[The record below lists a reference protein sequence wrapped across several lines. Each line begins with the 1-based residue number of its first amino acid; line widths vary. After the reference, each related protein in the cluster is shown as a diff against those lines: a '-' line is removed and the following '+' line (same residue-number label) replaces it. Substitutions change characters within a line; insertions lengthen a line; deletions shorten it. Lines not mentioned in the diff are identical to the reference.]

1 MTKLTLRNYPQD
13 ITTVL
18 DNEFIDKYM
27 AQANGE
33 YVKVYLLLQR
43 HMNRSTEL
51 LSVAQMADLL
61 ECTEKDV
68 IRALKYWKKQGLLD
82 YEEAAQSQP
91 VKALA
96 KDQVVPKQTRDCL
109 IQKPEETKEQETAS
123 REDVQI
129 NHPSGQVVSQVI
141 AEQEAEPVKSNND
154 ILNYRSRKDQAVLK
168 ERLYVAEQY
177 LEKTLTPKEIDTI
190 AYFLEKLNLSEDL
203 IDYLI
208 ESCVEAGHKSMR
220 YIEKVAI
227 SWHEQGIKTV
237 KQAKSCSQVYNTAC
251 YSVLNAYGIKN
262 RAPVTAEINFI
273 RKWTQEYA
281 FSLDIIL
288 EACTR
293 TMQTIH
299 NPSFEYT
306 DSILKKWFGKK
317 VHSLK
322 DVEALDAEYLKS
334 KSRQANEKKEAS
346 LPAKKTTK
354 TKFNNFDEREYNMS
368 DLERRLVQQ

>member
-13 ITTVL
+13 TTTVL

-43 HMNRSTEL
+43 YMNRSTEL
-51 LSVAQMADLL
+51 LSVAQMADRL

-68 IRALKYWKKQGLLD
+68 TRALKYWKKQGLLD
-82 YEEAAQSQP
+82 YEEANESQA
-91 VKALA
+91 VESLSEDQAVLDQALLNQA
-96 KDQVVPKQTRDCL
+96 RESILPT
-109 IQKPEETKEQETAS
+109 PEESSKDNLSQEVPS
-123 REDVQI
+123 QI
-129 NHPSGQVVSQVI
+129 SL
-141 AEQEAEPVKSNND
+141 EKEAEPAKTNKD

-177 LEKTLTPKEIDTI
+177 LEKTLTSREVDTI

-237 KQAKSCSQVYNTAC
+237 KQAKNCSQVYNTAC

-262 RAPVTAEINFI
+262 RAPVAAEINFI

-306 DSILKKWFGKK
+306 DSILKKWFNKK

-322 DVEALDAEYLKS
+322 DVEALDAEYLKN

-346 LPAKKTTK
+346 LPAKKTAK

>member
-13 ITTVL
+13 TTTVL

-51 LSVAQMADLL
+51 LSVAEMADRL

-68 IRALKYWKKQGLLD
+68 TRALKYWKKQGLLD
-82 YEEAAQSQP
+82 YEETSHQEM
-91 VKALA
+91 KEALPLTSSIPEEA
-96 KDQVVPKQTRDCL
+96 KDELVK
-109 IQKPEETKEQETAS
+109 KPELQTNPK
-123 REDVQI
+123 
-129 NHPSGQVVSQVI
+129 
-141 AEQEAEPVKSNND
+141 AEVEKNNNA
-154 ILNYRSRKDQAVLK
+154 ILNYRSRDNQAILK

-177 LEKTLTPKEIDTI
+177 LEKTLSPKEIDTI

-220 YIEKVAI
+220 YIEKVAL

-237 KQAKSCSQVYNTAC
+237 KQAKSSAQIYNTAC

-262 RAPVTAEINFI
+262 RAPVDAEITFI

-288 EACTR
+288 EACKR

-306 DSILKKWFGKK
+306 DSILKKWFNKK
-317 VHSLK
+317 VRSLK
-322 DVEALDAEYLKS
+322 DVESLDTEYLKS
-334 KSRQANEKKEAS
+334 KSKQANEKKEAALS
-346 LPAKKTTK
+346 AKKTVK

>member
-13 ITTVL
+13 TTTVL

-43 HMNRSTEL
+43 YMNRSTEL
-51 LSVAQMADLL
+51 LSVAQMADRL

-68 IRALKYWKKQGLLD
+68 TRALKYWKKQGLLD
-82 YEEAAQSQP
+82 YEEANESQAGEGLSEDQ
-91 VKALA
+91 ALL
-96 KDQVVPKQTRDCL
+96 DQAGESLLPKTEEPSKNDLSQELPSLL
-109 IQKPEETKEQETAS
+109 IPEK
-123 REDVQI
+123 
-129 NHPSGQVVSQVI
+129 
-141 AEQEAEPVKSNND
+141 EAESAKTNND

-177 LEKTLTPKEIDTI
+177 LEKTLTSREVDTI

-262 RAPVTAEINFI
+262 RAPVAAEINFI

-306 DSILKKWFGKK
+306 DSILKKWFNKK

-322 DVEALDAEYLKS
+322 DVEALDAEYLKN

-346 LPAKKTTK
+346 LPAKKTAK

>member
-13 ITTVL
+13 TTTVL

-51 LSVAQMADLL
+51 LSVAEMADRL

-68 IRALKYWKKQGLLD
+68 TRALKYWKKQGLLD
-82 YEEAAQSQP
+82 YEETSHQEI
-91 VKALA
+91 KEALPLTSSIPEEA
-96 KDQVVPKQTRDCL
+96 KDELVK
-109 IQKPEETKEQETAS
+109 KPEFQTNPK
-123 REDVQI
+123 
-129 NHPSGQVVSQVI
+129 
-141 AEQEAEPVKSNND
+141 AEVEKNNNA
-154 ILNYRSRKDQAVLK
+154 ILNYRSRDNQAILK

-177 LEKTLTPKEIDTI
+177 LEKTLSPKEIDTI

-220 YIEKVAI
+220 YIEKVAL

-237 KQAKSCSQVYNTAC
+237 KQAKSSAQIYNTAC

-262 RAPVTAEINFI
+262 RAPVDAEITFI

-288 EACTR
+288 EACKR

-306 DSILKKWFGKK
+306 DSILKKWFNKK
-317 VHSLK
+317 VRSLK
-322 DVEALDAEYLKS
+322 DVESLDTEYLKS
-334 KSRQANEKKEAS
+334 KSKQANEKKEAALS
-346 LPAKKTTK
+346 AKKTVK

>member
-13 ITTVL
+13 TTTVL

-51 LSVAQMADLL
+51 LSVAQMADCL

-68 IRALKYWKKQGLLD
+68 TRALKYWKKQGLLD
-82 YEEAAQSQP
+82 YEEASESQP
-91 VKALA
+91 VKDLVGHQPVQEQA
-96 KDQVVPKQTRDCL
+96 KEAVAPT
-109 IQKPEETKEQETAS
+109 PEEPKPQTVPEK
-123 REDVQI
+123 
-129 NHPSGQVVSQVI
+129 
-141 AEQEAEPVKSNND
+141 EAEATKTNND

-190 AYFLEKLNLSEDL
+190 AFFLEKLSLSEDL

-262 RAPVTAEINFI
+262 RAPVDAEISYI

-288 EACTR
+288 EACRR

-317 VHSLK
+317 VRSLK
-322 DVEALDAEYLKS
+322 DVEALDAEYLKN

-346 LPAKKTTK
+346 LPAKKTAK

>member
-1 MTKLTLRNYPQD
+1 MPLTSSIP
-13 ITTVL
+13 
-18 DNEFIDKYM
+18 
-27 AQANGE
+27 
-33 YVKVYLLLQR
+33 
-43 HMNRSTEL
+43 
-51 LSVAQMADLL
+51 
-61 ECTEKDV
+61 
-68 IRALKYWKKQGLLD
+68 
-82 YEEAAQSQP
+82 EEAKDEL
-91 VKALA
+91 VK
-96 KDQVVPKQTRDCL
+96 
-109 IQKPEETKEQETAS
+109 KPELQTNPK
-123 REDVQI
+123 
-129 NHPSGQVVSQVI
+129 
-141 AEQEAEPVKSNND
+141 AEVEKNNNA
-154 ILNYRSRKDQAVLK
+154 ILNYRSRDNQAILK

-177 LEKTLTPKEIDTI
+177 LEKTLSPKEIDTI

-220 YIEKVAI
+220 YIEKVAL

-237 KQAKSCSQVYNTAC
+237 KQAKSSAQIYNTAC

-262 RAPVTAEINFI
+262 RAPVDAEITFI

-288 EACTR
+288 EACKR

-306 DSILKKWFGKK
+306 DSILKKWFNKK
-317 VHSLK
+317 VRSLK
-322 DVEALDAEYLKS
+322 DVESLDTEYLKS
-334 KSRQANEKKEAS
+334 KSKQANEKKEAALS
-346 LPAKKTTK
+346 AKKTVK

>member
-13 ITTVL
+13 TTTVL

-27 AQANGE
+27 AEANGE

-51 LSVAQMADLL
+51 LSVAEMADRL
-61 ECTEKDV
+61 ECTEKD
-68 IRALKYWKKQGLLD
+68 ITRALKYWKKQGLLD
-82 YEEAAQSQP
+82 YEEASGI
-91 VKALA
+91 
-96 KDQVVPKQTRDCL
+96 QT
-109 IQKPEETKEQETAS
+109 EESSVTN
-123 REDVQI
+123 V
-129 NHPSGQVVSQVI
+129 
-141 AEQEAEPVKSNND
+141 
-154 ILNYRSRKDQAVLK
+154 SRKVQYQEIATPEKVTDSVPVAGSKTEPKEPEFSEKVISEKKTEPKKNIAPENLK

-177 LEKTLTPKEIDTI
+177 LGKTLTAKEVDTI
-190 AYFLEKLNLSEDL
+190 AYFLEELHLSEDL
-203 IDYLI
+203 VDYLI

-237 KQAKSCSQVYNTAC
+237 KQAKNSSKVYNTAC

-262 RAPVTAEINFI
+262 RAPVETETALI

-288 EACTR
+288 EACKR
-293 TMQTIH
+293 TMQSIH

-306 DSILKKWFGKK
+306 DSILKNWSNKK
-317 VHSLK
+317 VRSLK
-322 DVEALDAEYLKS
+322 DVETVDAEFV
-334 KSRQANEKKEAS
+334 KSRSKKANEQKEAS
-346 LPAKKTTK
+346 LAAKKTAK

>member
-13 ITTVL
+13 TTTVL

-27 AQANGE
+27 TQANGE

-51 LSVAQMADLL
+51 LSVAQMADRL

-68 IRALKYWKKQGLLD
+68 TRALKYWKKQGLLD
-82 YEEAAQSQP
+82 YEEANE
-91 VKALA
+91 L
-96 KDQVVPKQTRDCL
+96 
-109 IQKPEETKEQETAS
+109 
-123 REDVQI
+123 
-129 NHPSGQVVSQVI
+129 
-141 AEQEAEPVKSNND
+141 QEAEGLSEDQPLLDQAGESLLPKSEESSQNDLSKQVTPQIIPEKEAEPAKNNND

-177 LEKTLTPKEIDTI
+177 LEKTLTSREVDTI

-237 KQAKSCSQVYNTAC
+237 KQAKNCSQVYNTAC

-262 RAPVTAEINFI
+262 RAPVAAEINFI

-306 DSILKKWFGKK
+306 DSILKKWFNKK

-322 DVEALDAEYLKS
+322 DVEALDAEYLKN
-334 KSRQANEKKEAS
+334 KSRKANEKKEAS
-346 LPAKKTTK
+346 LPAKKTAK

>member
-13 ITTVL
+13 TTTVL

-51 LSVAQMADLL
+51 LSVAEMADRL

-68 IRALKYWKKQGLLD
+68 TRALKYWKKQGLLD
-82 YEEAAQSQP
+82 YEETSHQEI
-91 VKALA
+91 KEAL
-96 KDQVVPKQTRDCL
+96 PLTSS
-109 IQKPEETKEQETAS
+109 IPEETKDELVKKPELQT
-123 REDVQI
+123 
-129 NHPSGQVVSQVI
+129 NPK
-141 AEQEAEPVKSNND
+141 AEVEKNNNA
-154 ILNYRSRKDQAVLK
+154 ILNYRSRDNQAILK

-177 LEKTLTPKEIDTI
+177 LEKTLSPKEIDTI

-220 YIEKVAI
+220 YIEKVAL

-237 KQAKSCSQVYNTAC
+237 KQAKSSAQIYNTAC

-262 RAPVTAEINFI
+262 RAPVDAEITFI

-288 EACTR
+288 EACKR

-306 DSILKKWFGKK
+306 DSILKKWFNKK
-317 VHSLK
+317 VRSLK
-322 DVEALDAEYLKS
+322 DVESLDTEYLKS
-334 KSRQANEKKEAS
+334 KSKQANEKKEAALS
-346 LPAKKTTK
+346 AKKTVK

>member
-13 ITTVL
+13 TTTVL

-51 LSVAQMADLL
+51 LSVAEMADRL

-68 IRALKYWKKQGLLD
+68 TRALKYWKKQGLLD
-82 YEEAAQSQP
+82 YEETSDQESLNQESFHQENFGRETSHQEI
-91 VKALA
+91 KEALPLTSSIPEEA
-96 KDQVVPKQTRDCL
+96 KDELVK
-109 IQKPEETKEQETAS
+109 KPEL
-123 REDVQI
+123 QI
-129 NHPSGQVVSQVI
+129 NPK
-141 AEQEAEPVKSNND
+141 AEVEKNNNA
-154 ILNYRSRKDQAVLK
+154 ILNYRSRDNQAILK

-177 LEKTLTPKEIDTI
+177 LEKTLSPKEIDTI

-220 YIEKVAI
+220 YIEKVAL

-237 KQAKSCSQVYNTAC
+237 KQAKSSAQIYNTAC

-262 RAPVTAEINFI
+262 RAPVDAEITFI

-288 EACTR
+288 EACKR

-306 DSILKKWFGKK
+306 DSILKKWFNKK
-317 VHSLK
+317 VRSLK
-322 DVEALDAEYLKS
+322 DVESLDTEYLKS
-334 KSRQANEKKEAS
+334 KSKQANEKKEAALS
-346 LPAKKTTK
+346 AKKTVK

>member
-13 ITTVL
+13 TTTVL

-51 LSVAQMADLL
+51 LSVAEMADRL

-68 IRALKYWKKQGLLD
+68 TRALKYWKKQGLLD
-82 YEEAAQSQP
+82 YEETSHQEM
-91 VKALA
+91 KEALPLTSSIPEEA
-96 KDQVVPKQTRDCL
+96 KDELVK
-109 IQKPEETKEQETAS
+109 KPELQTNPK
-123 REDVQI
+123 
-129 NHPSGQVVSQVI
+129 
-141 AEQEAEPVKSNND
+141 AEVEKNNNA
-154 ILNYRSRKDQAVLK
+154 ILNYRSRDKQAILK

-177 LEKTLTPKEIDTI
+177 LEKTLSPKEIDTI

-220 YIEKVAI
+220 YIEKVAL

-237 KQAKSCSQVYNTAC
+237 KQAKSSAQIYNTAC

-262 RAPVTAEINFI
+262 RAPVDAEITFI

-288 EACTR
+288 EACKR

-306 DSILKKWFGKK
+306 DSILKKWFNKK
-317 VHSLK
+317 VRSLK
-322 DVEALDAEYLKS
+322 DVESLDTEYLKS
-334 KSRQANEKKEAS
+334 KSKQANEKKEAALS
-346 LPAKKTTK
+346 AKKTVK